1 MPKTFASVIITIVAL
16 YGLSPMDANAAVKA
30 QTVAYTVDN
39 EKFTGYLT
47 YDDAYSGK
55 RPGIIVVH
63 EWWGHDAYARKRA
76 EMLAKLGYTAL
87 ALDMYGTGKL
97 ASHPKDAKSFMM
109 AATKSVGQMKS
120 RFLAAYDLL
129 KKHNTVEKSKIAA
142 IGYCFGGNVAVNMAL
157 AGVDLNAAVAYHSTL
172 TQWVKKTPKGL
183 KTKIRIFNGA
193 DDPFLQK
200 STVAAFES
208 VMQASGADY
217 KHIYYPGVVHS
228 FTNPGATEKGKKF
241 KLPLAYDAKADE
253 DSWKQTIELFR
264 KIFNSV
270 R

>member
-1 MPKTFASVIITIVAL
+1 MTKAFVSLIITILAF
-16 YGLSPMDANAAVKA
+16 YGLSPMDANAAMKT
-30 QTVAYTVDN
+30 QTVAYTVGN
-39 EKFTGYLT
+39 EKFTGYLA

-76 EMLAKLGYTAL
+76 EMLAKLGYTAF

-109 AATKSVGQMKS
+109 AATKSVGQIKS

-129 KKHNTVEKSKIAA
+129 KKQNTVDKSKLAA

-172 TQWVKKTPKGL
+172 TQWVKKPPRDL
-183 KTKIRIFNGA
+183 KMKIRVFNGA

-200 STVAAFES
+200 TTLGSFDA
-208 VMQASGADY
+208 VMKASGADY
-217 KHIYYPGVVHS
+217 KHIYYPSVVHS

-241 KLPLAYDAKADE
+241 NLPLAYDAKADE
-253 DSWKQTIELFR
+253 DSWKQTLELFR
-264 KIFNSV
+264 EVFK
-270 R
+270 